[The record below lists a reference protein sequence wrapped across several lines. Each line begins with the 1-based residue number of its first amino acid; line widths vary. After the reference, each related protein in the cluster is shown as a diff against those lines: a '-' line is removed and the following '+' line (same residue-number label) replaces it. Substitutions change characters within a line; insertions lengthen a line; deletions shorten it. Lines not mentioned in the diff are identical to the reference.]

1 MASAENNGA
10 SSHPSTTGAT
20 TKTIVVD
27 GVNAGLIIS
36 TTETIRLFLA
46 GASAGV
52 ELSDDLRELASSLSD
67 HPTVPYKHLRS
78 VWIGSNPVTR
88 PDLMGLLSG
97 SNFVFCSPKPREK
110 SEELKARLRKLEEMS
125 ERKAYDELVKDITP
139 RKPVDEP
146 FSSYKDQMGFVSPTP
161 KLSNEP
167 ETNAKRNYLRS
178 SENTKGRRDFGY
190 CRHFRI
196 EEVIRAISRMAGKKR
211 PDDEI
216 PVDFWKSGQRRYRV
230 VNEANEEVRGVGCR
244 VQRRGR
250 GRPKKYW
257 GEVIRQDLAQL
268 HLTEDMTL
276 DRKEWRS
283 RIKVVGLHVG
293 IAMFTGYLMGYFA
306 FKALF
311 NHSPAMSAAGGIL
324 GLVIAMLVETLL
336 FIIRTSSLD
345 KKPARKAT
353 SFTTTQK
360 KNQ

>member
-20 TKTIVVD
+20 TKTTVVD

-110 SEELKARLRKLEEMS
+110 SEELKARLRKLEEAS

-146 FSSYKDQMGFVSPTP
+146 FSSYKDQMGF
-161 KLSNEP
+161 
-167 ETNAKRNYLRS
+167 
-178 SENTKGRRDFGY
+178 
-190 CRHFRI
+190 
-196 EEVIRAISRMAGKKR
+196 
-211 PDDEI
+211 
-216 PVDFWKSGQRRYRV
+216 
-230 VNEANEEVRGVGCR
+230 
-244 VQRRGR
+244 
-250 GRPKKYW
+250 
-257 GEVIRQDLAQL
+257 
-268 HLTEDMTL
+268 
-276 DRKEWRS
+276 
-283 RIKVVGLHVG
+283 GLHVG

-306 FKALF
+306 FRALF

>member
-1 MASAENNGA
+1 MTSTENNGA

-20 TKTIVVD
+20 VVD
-27 GVNAGLIIS
+27 GINAGLLIS

-78 VWIGSNPVTR
+78 VWIGSNPSTR

-110 SEELKARLRKLEEMS
+110 SEELKARLKKLEEAS

-146 FSSYKDQMGFVSPTP
+146 FSSYKDQMGF
-161 KLSNEP
+161 
-167 ETNAKRNYLRS
+167 
-178 SENTKGRRDFGY
+178 
-190 CRHFRI
+190 
-196 EEVIRAISRMAGKKR
+196 
-211 PDDEI
+211 
-216 PVDFWKSGQRRYRV
+216 
-230 VNEANEEVRGVGCR
+230 
-244 VQRRGR
+244 
-250 GRPKKYW
+250 
-257 GEVIRQDLAQL
+257 
-268 HLTEDMTL
+268 
-276 DRKEWRS
+276 
-283 RIKVVGLHVG
+283 GLHVG
-293 IAMFTGYLMGYFA
+293 IAMFTCYLMGYFT
-306 FKALF
+306 FRALF
-311 NHSPAMSAAGGIL
+311 NHNPAMSAAGGIL

-353 SFTTTQK
+353 STQK